1 VTLPRLYLPRTL
13 EKGDL
18 CLATADQARYLKT
31 VLRLREGDPVLIFN
45 GTGRE
50 YDAIIRRHTAE
61 RVELEVTGSRFHEAD
76 RIRVTLCQA
85 VPKVEK
91 MDGIIRRATE
101 LGVARIIPFFAERS
115 VPRWRPEQYPHKQER
130 WQKIAVEASRQCGRT
145 DIAKISEILTFEQML
160 SAVPESGLRLIPWE
174 EETVRGIREVLR
186 DPDRNNPTEFTV
198 VIGPEGG
205 FSVDEIEKARKAG
218 FVSVSLGKR
227 VLRVETASVA
237 VLAMIRYETDSRE
250 TEEPR

>member
-1 VTLPRLYLPRTL
+1 
-13 EKGDL
+13 
-18 CLATADQARYLKT
+18 
-31 VLRLREGDPVLIFN
+31 
-45 GTGRE
+45 
-50 YDAIIRRHTAE
+50 
-61 RVELEVTGSRFHEAD
+61 
-76 RIRVTLCQA
+76 
-85 VPKVEK
+85 
-91 MDGIIRRATE
+91 
-101 LGVARIIPFFAERS
+101 
-115 VPRWRPEQYPHKQER
+115 
-130 WQKIAVEASRQCGRT
+130 
-145 DIAKISEILTFEQML
+145 ML